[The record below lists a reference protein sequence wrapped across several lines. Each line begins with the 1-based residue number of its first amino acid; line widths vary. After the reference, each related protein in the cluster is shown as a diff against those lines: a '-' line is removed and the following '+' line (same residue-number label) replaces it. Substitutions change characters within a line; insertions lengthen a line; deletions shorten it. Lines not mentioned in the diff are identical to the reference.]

1 MLAHGANDVA
11 DLTVMLQL
19 ILVWTPGKA
28 SPVHDHAGS
37 HCVMK
42 VLQGSLK
49 ETQYKWPDREVTEDQ
64 YLPLQAQGST
74 LLSRDDVTY
83 ISDKVSCDDCEHSDD
98 AS

>member
-1 MLAHGANDVA
+1 M
-11 DLTVMLQL
+11 MLQL
-19 ILVWTPGKA
+19 ILVWTPGKE

-49 ETQYKWPDREVTEDQ
+49 ETQYRWPERKVTEESQ
-64 YLPLQAQGST
+64 HSPLQVQGTT

-83 ISDKVSCDDCEHSDD
+83 ISDNVSRMGCEHSDE

>member
-1 MLAHGANDVA
+1 M
-11 DLTVMLQL
+11 MLQL
-19 ILVWTPGKA
+19 ILVWTPGRE

-49 ETQYKWPDREVTEDQ
+49 ETQYKWPEYKVMEGQRS
-64 YLPLQAQGST
+64 PLQVQGST
-74 LLSRDDVTY
+74 LLSRDEVTY
-83 ISDKVSCDDCEHSDD
+83 ISDNVSRHDCEHSDE

>member
-1 MLAHGANDVA
+1 ML
-11 DLTVMLQL
+11 LQL
-19 ILVWTPGKA
+19 ILVWTPGKE

-49 ETQYKWPDREVTEDQ
+49 ETRFKWPERKGMEDRQ
-64 YLPLQAQGST
+64 HSPLQIQGST

-83 ISDKVSCDDCEHSDD
+83 ISDNVSRVPCAYSDETG
-98 AS
+98 